1 MSDLVKREI
10 TELAP
15 NGSNYLSWSLDAE
28 IVLDGKNLLHAI
40 KPNNDK
46 KATNAERAQAL
57 HFLRHH
63 ISSSLKNE
71 YMTERDPQ
79 VLWNA
84 LHERFEKM
92 ETVLLPRVK
101 REWQNL
107 RYQDYKTV
115 EDYNAK
121 LYGIV
126 TRMKLCG
133 TTLTESDLI
142 EKTLSTFHPKLTYLS
157 RQYKKEKY
165 KKYIDLSNALQQDQ
179 GEDEELMQN
188 HLTRPT
194 GSLSKPEA
202 HAVSSS
208 QKNKGK
214 GKGPQKAPGKGKNQK
229 VQNFKKKEQ
238 WKSKKIPPGGEYG
251 KQDQECYRCGM
262 KGHWS
267 RICRTPKHIV
277 KLYQELKAQLKN
289 NQHEAKHEAHFVS
302 TKKLEIGEYSKSKEQ
317 ESSKPEEKEETEAP
331 KKTEDVPAAVT
342 SNDNWDVIMKNLEDM
357 RTDMETDDIQEE
369 EEDVHGDSI

>member
-28 IVLDGKNLLHAI
+28 IVLDGKNLMHAI
-40 KPNNDK
+40 KPTNDK
-46 KATNAERAQAL
+46 IATSAERAQAL

-71 YMTERDPQ
+71 YMTERDPI

-92 ETVLLPRVK
+92 ET
-101 REWQNL
+101 
-107 RYQDYKTV
+107 
-115 EDYNAK
+115 
-121 LYGIV
+121 
-126 TRMKLCG
+126 LCG
-133 TTLTESDLI
+133 LKLTESDLI
-142 EKTLSTFHPKLTYLS
+142 EKTLSTFHPKQTYLS

-202 HAVSSS
+202 NAVSSS
-208 QKNKGK
+208 QKNEGK
-214 GKGPQKAPGKGKNQK
+214 KESQKAPWKGKNQK
-229 VQNFKKKEQ
+229 FNNFKKKGQ

-277 KLYQELKAQLKN
+277 KLYQELNGQLKKRKT
-289 NQHEAKHEAHFVS
+289 EHEAHFVS
-302 TKKLEIGEYSKSKEQ
+302 SRKFEQECLIMTKKIGDNKKIDQVYSKAIDTELSATFHLLGACCTAR
-317 ESSKPEEKEETEAP
+317 SSTN
-331 KKTEDVPAAVT
+331 TT
-342 SNDNWDVIMKNLEDM
+342 
-357 RTDMETDDIQEE
+357 
-369 EEDVHGDSI
+369 

>member
-28 IVLDGKNLLHAI
+28 IVLDGKNLMHAI
-40 KPNNDK
+40 KPTNDK
-46 KATNAERAQAL
+46 IATSAERAQAL

-71 YMTERDPQ
+71 YMTERDPI

-84 LHERFEKM
+84 LHERF
-92 ETVLLPRVK
+92 
-101 REWQNL
+101 
-107 RYQDYKTV
+107 
-115 EDYNAK
+115 
-121 LYGIV
+121 G
-126 TRMKLCG
+126 MKLCG
-133 TTLTESDLI
+133 LKLTESDLI
-142 EKTLSTFHPKLTYLS
+142 EKTLSTFHPKQTYLS

-202 HAVSSS
+202 NAVSSS
-208 QKNKGK
+208 QKNEGK
-214 GKGPQKAPGKGKNQK
+214 GKESQKAPWKGKNQK
-229 VQNFKKKEQ
+229 FNNFKKKGQ

-277 KLYQELKAQLKN
+277 KLYQELNGQLKKRKT
-289 NQHEAKHEAHFVS
+289 EHEAHFVS
-302 TKKLEIGEYSKSKEQ
+302 SRKFEQ
-317 ESSKPEEKEETEAP
+317 EKIAKIDLDPEP
-331 KKTEDVPAAVT
+331 KSLIECKKRSD
-342 SNDNWDVIMKNLEDM
+342 
-357 RTDMETDDIQEE
+357 
-369 EEDVHGDSI
+369 

>member
-40 KPNNDK
+40 KPTNDK
-46 KATNAERAQAL
+46 IATSAERAQAL

-63 ISSSLKNE
+63 ISSSLKNV
-71 YMTERDPQ
+71 YMTERDPI

-92 ETVLLPRVK
+92 ETILLPRVK

-115 EDYNAK
+115 EEYNAK
-121 LYGIV
+121 LYAIV

-133 TTLTESDLI
+133 LKLTESDLI
-142 EKTLSTFHPKLTYLS
+142 EKTLSTFHPKQTYLS

-202 HAVSSS
+202 NAVSSS
-208 QKNKGK
+208 QKNEGK
-214 GKGPQKAPGKGKNQK
+214 GKESQKAPWKGKNQK
-229 VQNFKKKEQ
+229 FNNFKKKGQ
-238 WKSKKIPPGGEYG
+238 WKSKKIPPGGEY
-251 KQDQECYRCGM
+251 
-262 KGHWS
+262 
-267 RICRTPKHIV
+267 
-277 KLYQELKAQLKN
+277 ELNGQLKKRKT
-289 NQHEAKHEAHFVS
+289 EHEAHFVS
-302 TKKLEIGEYSKSKEQ
+302 SRKFEQGESSKSKEM
-317 ESSKPEEKEETEAP
+317 EIDSSKHEEKNEAP
-331 KKTEDVPAAVT
+331 AAEENPEDMLVDIKPT
-342 SNDNWDVIMKNLEDM
+342 DTMDEIMKNLENKIQQDDDDDLLGEELEDM
-357 RTDMETDDIQEE
+357 
-369 EEDVHGDSI
+369 HGDSV

>member
-1 MSDLVKREI
+1 MSNLVKREI

-40 KPNNDK
+40 KPTNDK
-46 KATNAERAQAL
+46 IATSAERAQAL

-71 YMTERDPQ
+71 YMTEHDPI
-79 VLWNA
+79 VLRNV

-92 ETVLLPRVK
+92 ET
-101 REWQNL
+101 
-107 RYQDYKTV
+107 
-115 EDYNAK
+115 
-121 LYGIV
+121 
-126 TRMKLCG
+126 LCG
-133 TTLTESDLI
+133 LKLTKLDLI
-142 EKTLSTFHPKLTYLS
+142 EKTLSTFHPKQTYLS

-202 HAVSSS
+202 NVVSSS
-208 QKNKGK
+208 QKNEGK
-214 GKGPQKAPGKGKNQK
+214 GKEPQKAPWKGKNQK
-229 VQNFKKKEQ
+229 FNNFKKKGQ

-251 KQDQECYRCGM
+251 KHDQECYRCGM
-262 KGHWS
+262 KCHWS

-277 KLYQELKAQLKN
+277 KLYQELNGK
-289 NQHEAKHEAHFVS
+289 S
-302 TKKLEIGEYSKSKEQ
+302 SKSKEM
-317 ESSKPEEKEETEAP
+317 EIDSSKHEEKNEAP
-331 KKTEDVPAAVT
+331 AAEENPEDMLVDIKPT
-342 SNDNWDVIMKNLEDM
+342 DTMDEIMKNLENKIQQDDDDDLLGRELEDM
-357 RTDMETDDIQEE
+357 
-369 EEDVHGDSI
+369 HGDSV